1 MSGRDSMVRG
11 AFRVIGG
18 GTVLYLLILI
28 YLGTA
33 SLWTVLPFL
42 AWRQKRFVTQLLV
55 AHLAGGAVV
64 ALSASFAAGV
74 GAGLGLL
81 FCFAPGST
89 ISLLF
94 VFLRT
99 AFPDKPERPPDTP

>member
-1 MSGRDSMVRG
+1 M
-11 AFRVIGG
+11 
-18 GTVLYLLILI
+18 LYLLILI

-33 SLWTVLPFL
+33 FLWAVLPFL
-42 AWRQKRFVTQLLV
+42 AWRQKRFVTELLV
-55 AHLAGGAVV
+55 AHLAGGAAL
-64 ALSASFAAGV
+64 ALSASFAA

-99 AFPDKPERPPDTP
+99 AFPDKPERPSGTS